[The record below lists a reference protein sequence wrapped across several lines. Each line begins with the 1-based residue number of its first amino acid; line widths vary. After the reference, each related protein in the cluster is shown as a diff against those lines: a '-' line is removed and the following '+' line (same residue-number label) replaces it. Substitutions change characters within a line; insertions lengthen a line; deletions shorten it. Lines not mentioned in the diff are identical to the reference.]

1 MLFGHMP
8 SFPTSN
14 CNYASARSRVD
25 LVKKILPVAIL
36 FSASTALGNTN
47 AYTAESAIYKVEV
60 PDPSGRQ
67 VGIGTGVLVDR
78 DKILTNCHVL
88 TSHSGW
94 PRVVHRQT
102 GQQFRVTKH
111 YNLGSLDA
119 CILVG
124 GFSGTP
130 VRLKTNVVE
139 GENIWIFG
147 FPAGLP
153 VVGQGS
159 IKGLVDTD
167 SGRSILLNAFCA
179 PGSSG
184 GPVINAGGELV
195 GLNWGVF
202 RYQNQCLSIPASVL
216 QPYLAQRRQ

>member
-1 MLFGHMP
+1 M
-8 SFPTSN
+8 
-14 CNYASARSRVD
+14 
-25 LVKKILPVAIL
+25 KKILAIL
-36 FSASTALGNTN
+36 LLLSASVAVADSNP
-47 AYTAESAIYKVEV
+47 YSVESAIYRVEI
-60 PDPSGRQ
+60 PYPNSNQIGF
-67 VGIGTGVLVDR
+67 GTGVLVAR
-78 DKILTNCHVL
+78 DKILTNCHIL
-88 TSHSGW
+88 KKHPGW

-102 GQQFRVTKH
+102 GQEFYVTKH
-111 YNLGSLDA
+111 YNLGNLDA

-130 VRLKTNVVE
+130 VRLNSEIRE

-159 IKGLVDTD
+159 IKGFVDTD
-167 SGRSILLNAFCA
+167 KGKSILLGAFCA

-184 GPVINAGGELV
+184 GPVVNVKGELI

-202 RYQNQCLSIPASVL
+202 QYQNQCLSIPASLL
-216 QPYLAQRRQ
+216 QPYLSSS